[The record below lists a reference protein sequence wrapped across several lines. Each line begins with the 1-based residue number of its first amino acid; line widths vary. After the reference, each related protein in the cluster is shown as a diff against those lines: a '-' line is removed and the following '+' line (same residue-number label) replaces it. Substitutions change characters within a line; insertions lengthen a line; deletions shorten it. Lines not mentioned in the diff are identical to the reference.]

1 MVVLVSQITLMLIT
15 AYQDFKEREISWLLI
30 PGVLGLGIT
39 KAILDKVNPIEL
51 IASILFLSG
60 LLLLVYLVFVIKH
73 RTFKLN
79 FTDEL
84 LGLGDI
90 LFFYAIIPFFG
101 FNDYVLIFTGGLIFS
116 LVSHSIYSLMHK
128 SKSIPLA
135 GWISIFLIFV
145 FCWNY

>member
-1 MVVLVSQITLMLIT
+1 MIVLISQITLMLIT

-30 PGVLGLGIT
+30 PITLGLGIT

-51 IASILFLSG
+51 VASTLFLSG
-60 LLLLVYLVFVIKH
+60 LLLLVYLVFVIKYK
-73 RTFKLN
+73 TFKLN
-79 FTDEL
+79 FTNEF

-101 FNDYVLIFTGGLIFS
+101 FNVYILVFTGGLIFS
-116 LVSHSIYSLMHK
+116 LVSHFIYSIIHK

-135 GWISIFLIFV
+135 GWFSIFLIFI